1 MAYSFNSSIPPAPPE
16 EADRARMEHGRL
28 RRRLLTG
35 AWRQDLEQFMA
46 REIDATRRLTWGN
59 VDVTK
64 NVFRSV
70 VHQLAVL
77 FDTEPVIS
85 HDTSQAAATLDPFIQ
100 KSGLWEMCRTLQIY
114 TVGQRESL
122 IRLDAVVASAQGGEP
137 RVQVRVVPAD
147 LVYGHGSHEE
157 PDTPVYLCEYRQ
169 RKTDAKGTEKQ
180 GGFEWTKDEF
190 SIEDPENPFYRVLTG
205 DGEEDLSE
213 QFLGSK
219 GGLSGDAYP
228 YRYQNGA
235 PFIPYTLFHAE
246 RSGSGSLFSPYEG
259 AELVEGSLVVAVLW
273 SFWKKCVKDNSWPQR
288 WCIGVRPAGG
298 YKTQDNIAYIST
310 DPSSLLN
317 FEATTDKAPQ
327 IGQFDPASDPTALGE
342 SIRQYS
348 SDLALDFGISA
359 TDVARVS
366 ANPRS
371 GYAIALSK
379 EGVRAAQRRAEPAA
393 RRGVVELLG
402 KFAAMVNILTGAGLP
417 EDNWAVF
424 FPGVPLSSEEKKQ
437 RIEEWSKQAE
447 LGVASPVDLYMAI
460 NSVTREVA
468 LEALQRI
475 SQERRQFMAV

>member
-169 RKTDAKGTEKQ
+169 RK
-180 GGFEWTKDEF
+180 
-190 SIEDPENPFYRVLTG
+190 S